1 MAHHKLRSSL
11 LLLAPLLLAGCG
23 DTSTYDDAPADQRP
37 PVRAGDKVIVEFRR
51 EALGATYQVPA
62 PLHATKIET
71 ADYALRGEVVE
82 TRPGW
87 ILLKQAADES
97 GKSMESRIPM
107 SVVLMIDKQ

>member
-1 MAHHKLRSSL
+1 MAHRKLTPSL

-37 PVRAGDKVIVEFRR
+37 PVRVGDKVIVEFRR
-51 EALGATYQVPA
+51 ETLGATYQVPA
-62 PLHATKIET
+62 PLHAMKIEN

-82 TRPGW
+82 VRPGW

-97 GKSMESRIPM
+97 GKSLESWIPM